1 MLAKDEVA
9 KAFQPG
15 DHAATFGGNPL
26 ATAAALAACS
36 VLLDEE
42 FIVEVAKKGE
52 YLKGE
57 LEKLKAEFPQII
69 KVKGLGLMVGCE
81 LNTDALPIVE
91 SCMQKGVLINAVGG
105 NILRFVPA
113 LTVTKAEIDQLVST
127 LKEALSE
134 SGK

>member
-1 MLAKDEVA
+1 
-9 KAFQPG
+9 
-15 DHAATFGGNPL
+15 
-26 ATAAALAACS
+26 
-36 VLLDEE
+36 LDEE